1 MNLSLFLFII
11 GIVLISYG
19 YVNQLSPKCN
29 DRLITKYVP
38 SHIYD
43 DIVASSTNSFDDYRV
58 LRGGTLMGEEE
69 EEEDPNE

>member
-58 LRGGTLMGEEE
+58 LRGGTLMED

>member
-43 DIVASSTNSFDDYRV
+43 DIVASSTNTFDDYRV
-58 LRGGTLMGEEE
+58 LRGGTLMED